1 MEPRLTPDLFNNLL
15 IQLDPTGK
23 DPGKAYESIRRRL
36 IKFFEWRGCSRE
48 DELADATIDRVA
60 SLLGD
65 GRVIACKDAFSFFYG
80 VARNIL
86 RESWTK
92 NVPISVDQVAGWIER
107 FPDPRATQET
117 DSENENRLACL
128 ETCAAHLSDFDRML
142 IVQYYVGDKS
152 VRIANRRKLAG
163 SMGISLNALRIRAYR
178 IRSDLEHSVAR
189 CTAASREKVKR

>member
-152 VRIANRRKLAG
+152 IRIANRRKLAG